1 MHKIVRPDWARQF
14 SVIVLIAAAALSGP
28 AQAGSLDCKLKF
40 TISGWAAFYK
50 RSSGTGTITCGNGQ
64 SMRVRLEARGGG
76 PSVGKSTIKNGKGEF
91 AGVNDIRDVLG
102 SYISAEAQAG
112 AVKAAKG
119 QVVTKG
125 EVSLALSGTG
135 EGWEIGVAFGK
146 FSIYRR

>member
-1 MHKIVRPDWARQF
+1 MQKSLA
-14 SVIVLIAAAALSGP
+14 SVAFAALVVAALTLGSP
-28 AQAGSLDCKLKF
+28 AQAGTLDCKLKF
-40 TISGWAAFYK
+40 QISGFAAFYK
-50 RSSGTGTITCGNGQ
+50 RSSGTGTVTCSNGQ

-76 PSVGKSTIKNGKGEF
+76 PSVGKSTIKNGNGEF

-102 SYISAEAQAG
+102 NYASAEAQAG

-146 FSIYRR
+146 FSILRR

>member
-1 MHKIVRPDWARQF
+1 MNKYARYL
-14 SVIVLIAAAALSGP
+14 SVALLIAAVTSGGP
-28 AQAGSLDCKLKF
+28 ARAGSIDCNLKF
-40 TISGWAAFYK
+40 TISSWAAFYK
-50 RSSGTGTITCGNGQ
+50 RSTGTGTITCSNGQ

-76 PSVGKSTIKNGKGEF
+76 PSVGKSTIKNGKGDF
-91 AGVNDIRDVLG
+91 AGVNDIRDTLG
-102 SYISAEAQAG
+102 NYASAEAQAG

-146 FSIYRR
+146 FSILRR

>member
-1 MHKIVRPDWARQF
+1 MNTIIRR
-14 SVIVLIAAAALSGP
+14 SVSRYLLVVVLIAASSLGGAAH
-28 AQAGSLDCKLKF
+28 AGTLDCKLKF

-50 RSSGTGTITCGNGQ
+50 RSSGTGTVTCANGQ

-102 SYISAEAQAG
+102 TYASAEAQAG

-119 QVVTKG
+119 QVITKG

-146 FSIYRR
+146 FSIFRR

>member
-1 MHKIVRPDWARQF
+1 MNKYARPF
-14 SVIVLIAAAALSGP
+14 TVVVLIAAAALGGP
-28 AQAGSLDCKLKF
+28 AQAGSIDCNLKF

-50 RSSGTGTITCGNGQ
+50 RSSGTGTITCSNGQ

-76 PSVGKSTIKNGKGEF
+76 PSVGKSTIKNGKGDF
-91 AGVNDIRDVLG
+91 AGVNDIRDTLG
-102 SYISAEAQAG
+102 SYVSAEAQAG

>member
-1 MHKIVRPDWARQF
+1 MKKLL
-14 SVIVLIAAAALSGP
+14 VIALMAAAALSAP
-28 AQAGSLDCKLKF
+28 VQAGSVDCKLKF

-50 RSSGTGTITCGNGQ
+50 RSSGTGTITCTNGQ

-76 PSVGKSTIKNGKGEF
+76 PSVGKSTIRNGTGEF
-91 AGVNDIRDVLG
+91 SGVDDIKQLLG

-146 FSIYRR
+146 FSITRR

>member
-1 MHKIVRPDWARQF
+1 MYKYVRLF
-14 SVIVLIAAAALSGP
+14 SIIALIAAATSGGP

-50 RSSGTGTITCGNGQ
+50 RSSGTGTVTCSNGQ

-76 PSVGKSTIKNGKGEF
+76 PAVGKSTIKNGKGEF

-102 SYISAEAQAG
+102 SYASAEAQAG

>member
-1 MHKIVRPDWARQF
+1 MKKIIA
-14 SVIVLIAAAALSGP
+14 IVLIAASTLGGP
-28 AQAGSLDCKLKF
+28 AQAGAVGCKLKF

-50 RSSGTGTITCGNGQ
+50 RSSGTGTVTCSNGQ

-76 PSVGKSTIKNGKGEF
+76 PSVGKSTIKNGSGEF
-91 AGVNDIRDVLG
+91 SRVDDIRELLG
-102 SYISAEAQAG
+102 SYVSAEAAAG
-112 AVKAAKG
+112 AVKSAKG

>member
-1 MHKIVRPDWARQF
+1 MNKIIRPDWARRL
-14 SVIVLIAAAALSGP
+14 SVIVLIAASTLSG
-28 AQAGSLDCKLKF
+28 AVQAGSLDCNMKF

-50 RSSGTGTITCGNGQ
+50 RSSGTGTITCSNGQ

-76 PSVGKSTIKNGKGEF
+76 PSVGKSTIKNGNGQF
-91 AGVNDIRDVLG
+91 AGVNNIRDVLG
-102 SYISAEAQAG
+102 SYASAEAQAG

-146 FSIYRR
+146 FSILRR

>member
-1 MHKIVRPDWARQF
+1 MNKYARPF
-14 SVIVLIAAAALSGP
+14 TVVVLIAAAALSGP
-28 AQAGSLDCKLKF
+28 AQAGSIDCNLKF

-50 RSSGTGTITCGNGQ
+50 RSSGTGTITCSNGQ

-76 PSVGKSTIKNGKGEF
+76 PSVGKSTIKNGKGDF
-91 AGVNDIRDVLG
+91 AGVNDIRDTLG
-102 SYISAEAQAG
+102 SYVSAEAQAG

>member
-1 MHKIVRPDWARQF
+1 MKKIFA
-14 SVIVLIAAAALSGP
+14 IVLIAASILSSP
-28 AQAGSLDCKLKF
+28 AQAGSVGCKLKF

-50 RSSGTGTITCGNGQ
+50 RSSGTGTVTCSNGQ
-64 SMRVRLEARGGG
+64 TMRVRLEARGGG
-76 PSVGKSTIKNGKGEF
+76 PSVGKSTIKNGSGEF
-91 AGVNDIRDVLG
+91 SGVDDIRELLG
-102 SYISAEAQAG
+102 SYISAEAAAG
-112 AVKAAKG
+112 AVKSAKG

>member
-1 MHKIVRPDWARQF
+1 MHKKL
-14 SVIVLIAAAALSGP
+14 SVIVLIAASIVGGT
-28 AQAGSLDCKLKF
+28 AQAGTLDCKLKF

-50 RSSGTGTITCGNGQ
+50 RSSGTGTVTCNNGQ
-64 SMRVRLEARGGG
+64 TMRVRLEARGGG
-76 PSVGKSTIKNGKGEF
+76 PSVGKSTIRNGNGEF

-102 SYISAEAQAG
+102 SYASAEAQAS
-112 AVKAAKG
+112 AVKSAKG

-146 FSIYRR
+146 FSILRR

>member
-1 MHKIVRPDWARQF
+1 MKKLFVAA
-14 SVIVLIAAAALSGP
+14 LIAASTLAAP
-28 AQAGSLDCKLKF
+28 AHAGAVDCQLKF

-50 RSSGTGTITCGNGQ
+50 RSSGTGTITCSNGQ

-91 AGVNDIRDVLG
+91 SGVDDIRQLLG

-135 EGWEIGVAFGK
+135 DGWEIGVAFGK
-146 FSIYRR
+146 FSITRR

>member
-1 MHKIVRPDWARQF
+1 MNKYARPF
-14 SVIVLIAAAALSGP
+14 TVVVLIAAAALSGP
-28 AQAGSLDCKLKF
+28 AQAGSIDCNLKF

-50 RSSGTGTITCGNGQ
+50 RSSGTGTITCSNGQ

-76 PSVGKSTIKNGKGEF
+76 PSVGKSTIKNGKGDF
-91 AGVNDIRDVLG
+91 AGVNDIRDTLG
-102 SYISAEAQAG
+102 SYVSAEAQAG

-135 EGWEIGVAFGK
+135 RA
-146 FSIYRR
+146 RA

>member
-1 MHKIVRPDWARQF
+1 MNNFTRPAWLRLSLA
-14 SVIVLIAAAALSGP
+14 IVLVAASALSVP
-28 AQAGSLDCKLKF
+28 ARAGAVDCKLKF

-50 RSSGTGTITCGNGQ
+50 RSTGTGTITCTNGQ

-76 PSVGKSTIKNGKGEF
+76 PAVGKSTIKNGTGEF
-91 AGVNDIRDVLG
+91 SGVSDIRELLG

-112 AVKAAKG
+112 AVKSAKG

-146 FSIYRR
+146 FSILRR

>member
-1 MHKIVRPDWARQF
+1 MNKYARPF
-14 SVIVLIAAAALSGP
+14 TVVVLIAAAALSGP
-28 AQAGSLDCKLKF
+28 AQAGSIDCNLKF

-50 RSSGTGTITCGNGQ
+50 RSSGTGTITCSNGQ

-76 PSVGKSTIKNGKGEF
+76 PSVGKSTIKNGKGDF
-91 AGVNDIRDVLG
+91 AGVNDIRDTLG
-102 SYISAEAQAG
+102 SYVSAEAQAG

-135 EGWEIGVAFGK
+135 RGWDLGIAFGK
-146 FSIYRR
+146 FTITRQ

>member
-1 MHKIVRPDWARQF
+1 MKNNLPAQARRL
-14 SVIVLIAAAALSGP
+14 VAIVLIAAASLGGTAE
-28 AQAGSLDCKLKF
+28 AGSLGCKLKF
-40 TISGWAAFYK
+40 NISGWAAFYK
-50 RSSGTGTITCGNGQ
+50 RSSGTGTVSCDNGQ

-76 PSVGKSTIKNGKGEF
+76 PSVGKATIKNGKGEF
-91 AGVNDIRDVLG
+91 AGVNDIHDVLG
-102 SYISAEAQAG
+102 SYVSAEAAAG
-112 AVKAAKG
+112 AVKSAKG